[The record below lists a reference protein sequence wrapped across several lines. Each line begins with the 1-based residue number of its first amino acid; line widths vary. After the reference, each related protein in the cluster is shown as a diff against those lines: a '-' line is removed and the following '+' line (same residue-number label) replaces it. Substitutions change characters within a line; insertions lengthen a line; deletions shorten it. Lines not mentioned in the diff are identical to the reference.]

1 MRRDIK
7 GRQARTLLRKKIYAE
22 FNGRGASPGLPDL
35 CVSLLTE
42 QKLTWPFLRD
52 GYESLNRIRERP
64 LHCDGFSVFLQHNP
78 GRMKSTM
85 ARVDEEDI
93 NRRKCFLCLHHL
105 PGGQKGILYKDE
117 YLILCN
123 PMPVFPAHFTI
134 ARTDHCPQVISEHVS
149 IFLQLMADFGPG
161 WTILYNGPKCGAS
174 APDHFHFQAVPSG
187 AMPIQKEILMKE
199 KLTPIA
205 RQDSV
210 VFYRAK
216 DVGREVIILEGD
228 TQTAVGDCLTSFVN
242 SLKTVRCVKEEP
254 MINVAGSYE
263 QAKWRLVIFPRSKHR
278 PDTFFK
284 KGPARIAVSPAVIEM
299 GGVLVTPFARDFE
312 RLDAAAVES
321 IYDEVSLKGN
331 TVESAIHAILRP
343 AAYSTSS

>member
-1 MRRDIK
+1 MHGDFKR
-7 GRQARTLLRKKIYAE
+7 RQARRLLGERVHHE
-22 FNGRGASPGLPDL
+22 FNGRDTSPGLPDL

-52 GYESLNRIRERP
+52 GYKSLNRIRERP
-64 LHCDGFSVFLQHNP
+64 LHCNGFSVLLQHNP

-85 ARVDEEDI
+85 ARVNEEDI

-105 PGGQKGILYKDE
+105 PEGQKGILYRGA

-123 PMPVFPAHFTI
+123 PMPVFSAHFTI
-134 ARTDHCPQVISEHVS
+134 ARTDHCPQAISEHVS
-149 IFLQLMADFGPG
+149 IFLRLMADFGPG

-199 KLTPIA
+199 KLAPIA
-205 RQDSV
+205 HKDGV
-210 VFYRAK
+210 VFYRVK

-228 TQTAVGDCLTSFVN
+228 TQAAVGSCLTSFVD
-242 SLKTVRCVKEEP
+242 SLKKVLRVKEEP

-263 QAKWRLVIFPRSKHR
+263 QAKWRLAIFPRSKHR

-312 RLDAAAVES
+312 RLDAAAVEP

-331 TVESAIHAILRP
+331 SVESAIHAIVRP
-343 AAYSTSS
+343 TAYSTSS